1 MVGAAEVLVLG
12 AQCTAVVGAAEVC
25 PRWSH
30 PSVVYDSISPQLP
43 NSLQR
48 NIVFVSQLVFY
59 MKCTVHNV
67 CTYSEVIHQGRVI
80 GVSTLVYR
88 STADVIYLPPTQL
101 KRQMQQNQHQQ
112 ICLELNSSRSNPIYL
127 PTKLN

>member
-12 AQCTAVVGAAEVC
+12 AWCTAVVGAAEVC
-25 PRWSH
+25 SPRWSH

-59 MKCTVHNV
+59 MYMK
-67 CTYSEVIHQGRVI
+67 
-80 GVSTLVYR
+80 
-88 STADVIYLPPTQL
+88 
-101 KRQMQQNQHQQ
+101 
-112 ICLELNSSRSNPIYL
+112 
-127 PTKLN
+127 

>member
-1 MVGAAEVLVLG
+1 MHCTVVGAAEVLG

-59 MKCTVHNV
+59 MCMK
-67 CTYSEVIHQGRVI
+67 
-80 GVSTLVYR
+80 
-88 STADVIYLPPTQL
+88 
-101 KRQMQQNQHQQ
+101 
-112 ICLELNSSRSNPIYL
+112 
-127 PTKLN
+127 

>member
-12 AQCTAVVGAAEVC
+12 AQCTAVEGAAEVC

-30 PSVVYDSISPQLP
+30 LSVVYDSISPQLP

-59 MKCTVHNV
+59 MKHNV
-67 CTYSEVIHQGRVI
+67 CMYSEVIHQGRVI
-80 GVSTLVYR
+80 ALVYQHWFI
-88 STADVIYLPPTQL
+88 APL
-101 KRQMQQNQHQQ
+101 QM
-112 ICLELNSSRSNPIYL
+112 
-127 PTKLN
+127 